1 MPDSVCDV
9 KLLKK
14 TMEKNQEIIK
24 AADKKIEKWAD
35 KIMNSKYP
43 KDGLYFYDRI
53 AGFIC
58 QRFWCYGK
66 TKDYSDKLKINHNC
80 TGCGLC
86 VRYVRWKT
94 L

>member
-14 TMEKNQEIIK
+14 SIEKNQEIIK
-24 AADKKIEKWAD
+24 VADKKIEKWAE
-35 KIMNSKYP
+35 KIKHGKYP

-58 QRFWCYGK
+58 QRSMCSAVPYGK
-66 TKDYSDKLKINHNC
+66 SCDKKQQGYRRKSLY
-80 TGCGLC
+80 
-86 VRYVRWKT
+86 YV
-94 L
+94 LPLH

>member
-66 TKDYSDKLKINHNC
+66 KKATEILVKSMKDC
-80 TGCGLC
+80 
-86 VRYVRWKT
+86 
-94 L
+94 